1 MHDPGGL
8 VDRTG
13 WNIARKDTDSLGEML
28 SGIQANSRKRE
39 ELCVS
44 YHGES
49 ECIRK
54 FLINIF
60 F

>member
-28 SGIQANSRKRE
+28 SGIFKR
-39 ELCVS
+39 
-44 YHGES
+44 
-49 ECIRK
+49 IRGRGK
-54 FLINIF
+54 NYAWVITERASVLENFL
-60 F
+60 